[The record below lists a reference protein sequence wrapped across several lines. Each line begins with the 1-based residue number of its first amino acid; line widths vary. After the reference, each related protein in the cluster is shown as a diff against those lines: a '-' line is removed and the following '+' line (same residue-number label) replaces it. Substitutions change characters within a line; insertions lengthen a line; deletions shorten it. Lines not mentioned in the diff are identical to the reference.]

1 MAGCGAEVKSCPFSH
16 LIGWNAQKEC
26 LYIYLYIYVCV
37 CVCVCVA
44 GHSNDPRCDSLS
56 GPTHSSWEKG
66 GWAVGRTVHG
76 SANRKKK
83 ERKKERGRVRGF
95 LIQSALSASGSKSHT
110 TSIFHTRRSQGAGAA
125 GVCVIC
131 WVLCLHRVCMCMCV
145 CFFCVWECVCVSVC
159 VWGGYY
165 LWENYTALSSG

>member
-1 MAGCGAEVKSCPFSH
+1 M
-16 LIGWNAQKEC
+16 
-26 LYIYLYIYVCV
+26 CV
-37 CVCVCVA
+37 CACVCVA

-145 CFFCVWECVCVSVC
+145 CFFLCVCECVCVC
-159 VWGGYY
+159 VWGG
-165 LWENYTALSSG
+165 LLFMGKLHSSVIWLIYGPQLPHLTVRIAADEITGICHSN